1 MEISNLINEYTQW
14 LKQEITF
21 AKTGDFYE
29 ITTPFLD
36 MNNDYIQIYT
46 KLSDDDIY
54 ITDDGYTLQVLLS
67 NGLSISGKRK
77 ELLDCIVKQYG
88 FSISKNLEISGS
100 CSPRDFP
107 LTKHLFVQCIMKVND
122 LFMVKKNT
130 KLESIFLDD
139 VTDFFTQKN
148 IMASEQVSIIGKT
161 GYSHSYDFIFARTRS
176 HPERLCNAI
185 NNPDKSHINNAI
197 FSWMDTKENRRPDS
211 QLILIVNDLDKRIPD
226 SLEKATQ
233 SYDISMIQWTERNSK
248 KNLDLLAS

>member
-46 KLSDDDIY
+46 KLNDDDIY
-54 ITDDGYTLQVLLS
+54 MTDDGYTLQVLLS
-67 NGLSISGKRK
+67 NGLSVSGKRK
-77 ELLDCIVKQYG
+77 ELLDYIVRQYG
-88 FSISKNLEISGS
+88 FSISKNLEITGN
-100 CSPRDFP
+100 CSLRDFP
-107 LTKHLFVQCIMKVND
+107 LSKHLFVQCIMKVND
-122 LFMVKKNT
+122 LFMVKKST
-130 KLESIFLDD
+130 KIESIFLDD
-139 VTDFFTQKN
+139 VTDFFSSKN

-161 GYSHSYDFIFARTRS
+161 GYSHSYDFIFARTKN

-197 FSWMDTKENRRPDS
+197 FSWMDTRENRRPDS
-211 QLILIVNDLDKRIPD
+211 QLILIVNDSDRRIPS

-233 SYDISMIQWTERNSK
+233 SYDINMIQWTERNSK
-248 KNLDLLAS
+248 KNLELLAS